1 MQEPQEMWV
10 QFLGQEDPLEEEMT
24 THSSIL
30 AGTIP
35 WTEQPGGLQSME
47 LHTAGHNWARVY
59 VRKMERKGKT
69 GAGPWDPGN
78 NVRMSSQGFLFED
91 PRLGA
96 EKVHSL
102 GMAMAAD

>member
-1 MQEPQEMWV
+1 MWLF
-10 QFLGQEDPLEEEMT
+10 FLSCLFENMSEKQ
-24 THSSIL
+24 IL
-30 AGTIP
+30 LWASRFISTCS
-35 WTEQPGGLQSME
+35 WWVLQTCFIAIGMFRWS
-47 LHTAGHNWARVY
+47 
-59 VRKMERKGKT
+59 RKMERKGKT

-91 PRLGA
+91 SRLGA